1 MNIRLAL
8 LYVAFA
14 VVATLVN
21 IGVQR
26 LSIAAYEGPY
36 FLAAAIFAGTLVGLV
51 VKYVLD
57 KKWIFHDVGTSAAK
71 DSKQFVLYALMGV
84 ITTAIFWGS
93 EAASWMIWK
102 THSAR
107 EIGAVIGLTIGYV
120 VKYQLDRR
128 FVFGRAQPQMAGRR

>member
-36 FLAAAIFAGTLVGLV
+36 FLAVAIFAGTLVGLV
-51 VKYVLD
+51 VKYFLD
-57 KKWIFHDVGTSAAK
+57 KKWIFHDVGTSVSK
-71 DSKQFVLYALMGV
+71 DSKQFLLYALMGV
-84 ITTAIFWGS
+84 VTTAIFWGA
-93 EAASWMIWK
+93 EAISWMLWQ
-102 THSAR
+102 THTAR
-107 EIGAVIGLTIGYV
+107 EIGAVIGLAVGYV
-120 VKYQLDRR
+120 IKYQLDRR
-128 FVFGRAQPQMAGRR
+128 FVFGAGSRQVAGRT

>member
-1 MNIRLAL
+1 MNLRLAL

-26 LSIAAYEGPY
+26 LSILVYSGPY
-36 FLAAAIFAGTLVGLV
+36 FLAAAIFAGTLCGLV

-57 KKWIFHDVGTSAAK
+57 KTWIFHDVGSSAAK

-84 ITTAIFWGS
+84 MTTAIFWGA
-93 EAASWMIWK
+93 EAVSWMIWQ
-102 THSAR
+102 THTAR
-107 EIGAVIGLTIGYV
+107 ETGAVIGLAVGYV
-120 VKYQLDRR
+120 VKYRLDRR
-128 FVFGRAQPQMAGRR
+128 FVFAQARSKMAERA